1 MKKIWKPVLAC
12 LLLVITILAAMY
24 LFREDRR
31 PDPEGYGVLERP
43 PVTGDGPSRGGGQ
56 TMPGHPISPYAA
68 SGGQMPPFSV
78 QPGMA
83 GGRQEDR
90 PVHNPNGAL
99 GPADDQP
106 PDVHPD
112 EGMSDSGIPE
122 EGDDQAPPENGNSGE
137 VSPDGPPF
145 EE

>member
-43 PVTGDGPSRGGGQ
+43 PVTGDGPSKGGRQ

-68 SGGQMPPFSV
+68 SGGQAPAFSV
-78 QPGMA
+78 HPGMA
-83 GGRQEDR
+83 GGTQEDR

-99 GPADDQP
+99 RPGDDQP
-106 PDVHPD
+106 PDVYPD
-112 EGMSDSGIPE
+112 EGMSDSGAPE
-122 EGDDQAPPENGNSGE
+122 EGNDQAPPENGNPGE